1 LIKSSKYILIFSLF
15 FSFNAFCINISVI
28 NIDELINTYEGYIDV
43 INRINIEQ
51 EEYSKKLKNYELEL
65 KKMLEEIE
73 NSKIIINEKEL
84 NLMINN
90 YNTELENFNYSLDL
104 FNLHYKDQ
112 IIKIRKLVLKE
123 IIVLLEKYAKN
134 NNTDLILDS
143 TSYIIASN
151 AINITSI
158 VKKELNEIIIKL
170 EFESFDKN

>member
-1 LIKSSKYILIFSLF
+1 MIKSSKYILIFSLF

-43 INRINIEQ
+43 FNRINIEQ

-158 VKKELNEIIIKL
+158 IKKELNEIIIKL

>member
-1 LIKSSKYILIFSLF
+1 MIKSSKYILIFSLF